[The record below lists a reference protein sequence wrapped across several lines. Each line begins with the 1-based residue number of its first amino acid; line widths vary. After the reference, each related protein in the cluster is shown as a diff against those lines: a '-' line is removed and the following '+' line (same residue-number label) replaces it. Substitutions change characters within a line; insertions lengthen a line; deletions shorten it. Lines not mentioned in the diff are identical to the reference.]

1 MTYSIMY
8 SGGHMKVSRKKMDR
22 KVDRRVSGVK
32 RKAVKSHSV
41 IARKP
46 HRVARTSGKR
56 TPQGVKSL
64 KRKAASGQRTTQS
77 KAHETAETV
86 GKFLGEAIGNAER
99 LINKSVETAKGS
111 VS

>member
-1 MTYSIMY
+1 
-8 SGGHMKVSRKKMDR
+8 MKVSRKKMDR

-46 HRVARTSGKR
+46 HRVARTSKR
-56 TPQGVKSL
+56 THQGVKSL

-86 GKFLGEAIGNAER
+86 GKFLGKAIGNAER
-99 LINKSVETAKGS
+99 LINKSVETTKGS
-111 VS
+111 LS